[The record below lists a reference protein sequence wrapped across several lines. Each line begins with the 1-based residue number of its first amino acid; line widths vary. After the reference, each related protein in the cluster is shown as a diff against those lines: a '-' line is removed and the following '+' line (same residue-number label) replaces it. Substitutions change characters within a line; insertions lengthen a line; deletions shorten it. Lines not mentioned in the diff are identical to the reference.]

1 MADKGNCMLH
11 TRHHLIECEI
21 KIYMDHIWN
30 IYGTVMLV
38 TYGMNVL
45 GFDGEVQVVVL
56 SITVVASLVPPTIG
70 SRPPFI
76 MFYSIVIITFCPPS
90 KFFILKHIYEVS

>member
-11 TRHHLIECEI
+11 TRYHLIECEI
-21 KIYMDHIWN
+21 KIYMDPIWN
-30 IYGTVMLV
+30 MYGTVMLV

-70 SRPPFI
+70 SRPPFV
-76 MFYSIVIITFCPPS
+76 MFYFLVMITFCPPS

>member
-1 MADKGNCMLH
+1 
-11 TRHHLIECEI
+11 
-21 KIYMDHIWN
+21 MDHIWN
-30 IYGTVMLV
+30 IFGTVMMV
-38 TYGMNVL
+38 TDHKMKYGMNVL

-70 SRPPFI
+70 SRPPFV
-76 MFYSIVIITFCPPS
+76 MFYFLVMITFCPPS